1 MNYEEAMEYMEE
13 TGRFGSVPG
22 LTITQELLRRLGNP
36 EKNLKIVHV
45 AGTNGKGSTISYLST
60 IMQEAGYRTGRFISP
75 TLISYRERIQ
85 INDHYISEAD
95 FCDLLTIIRGVVD
108 QMQADGYAHATAF
121 EIDTCMSFLYFG
133 KYNCDLIL
141 LETGMGG
148 LEDATNVVENTL
160 ISVFT
165 SVSMD
170 HMGYLGS
177 SLKEIAQNKAGIIK
191 KGAYVVSI
199 EQEPEVMEVMIRA
212 SQEKQCPLSVAK
224 PSKIHGMAGDYT
236 QQTFSYDGSSKALR
250 DIQIT
255 MPGTFQMDNAI
266 LAIHV
271 IEILNHIGFSVS
283 EEQLRRGLKNTV
295 WLGRFSCI
303 SRNPLFLIDGAH
315 NEDAARR
322 FAESVKQYFT
332 NRDIIYIMGVLKDK
346 EYDKIAASTASLAR
360 DIITVATPGNERAL
374 PAYELAEVIRQY
386 NSRVTAADSLQEAVE
401 MSFLLAKKDSV
412 IIAFGSLSYLGE
424 LIHIVENKDKM
435 RSDLHGRQ
443 REN

>member
-1 MNYEEAMEYMEE
+1 MNYKEAMEYMEE
-13 TGRFGSVPG
+13 TARYGSVPG
-22 LTITQELLRRLGNP
+22 LTVTKELLGRLGNP
-36 EKNLKIVHV
+36 EKDLKIVHI
-45 AGTNGKGSTISYLST
+45 AGTNGKGSTISYLSA
-60 IMQEAGYRTGRFISP
+60 IMQEAGYKTGRFISP

-85 INDHYISEAD
+85 IDDCNISEED
-95 FCDLLTIIRGVVD
+95 FCSLLTTICHAIAK
-108 QMQADGYAHATAF
+108 MQEDGYPHATAF
-121 EIDTCMSFLYFG
+121 EIDTCMAFLYFK

-160 ISVFT
+160 VSVIT

-170 HMGYLGS
+170 HMAYLGS
-177 SLKEIAQNKAGIIK
+177 SLREIALNKAGIIK
-191 KGAYVVSI
+191 KGAFVVSI
-199 EQEPEVMEVMIRA
+199 EQEPEVMEVIKSVCMD
-212 SQEKQCPLSVAK
+212 KKCPLSVAK
-224 PSKIHGMAGDYT
+224 PSEIFDIKGDYT
-236 QQTFSYDGSSKALR
+236 QQIFSYAGLLKIIR

-255 MPGTFQMDNAI
+255 LPGTFQMDNAI

-271 IEILNHIGFSVS
+271 IEALNKTGFTVR

-303 SRNPLFLIDGAH
+303 CQNPLFVIDGAH

-346 EYDKIAASTASLAR
+346 EYDKIAARTAGLAR
-360 DIITVATPGNERAL
+360 DIITVATPENERAL
-374 PAYELAEVIRQY
+374 PAYELAETVRKY

-401 MSFLLAKKDSV
+401 MSFLLAGEDSV

-443 REN
+443 R